1 MGYVF
6 AIIMF
11 GVAMALNQ
19 FGTVLLLKAKNL
31 SKHSNYATI
40 FYEIWPSRMAKGLGS
55 ILIFLNNIGICTS
68 SLSLGIAEL
77 IIFKSTIRNI
87 LTDVISDTEVLDSFY
102 TQPWFMVLLVSFVEI
117 PFVLVSKIE
126 KLKFLALG
134 GVVGIIIFMVVFV
147 IFFMVAV
154 AD

>member
-1 MGYVF
+1 MCSLSSCLEWPWSSTSLAQFCSSKLKICQNTAITQLFFMKYGPVAWPKVWGQSSSSSTTSEYV
-6 AIIMF
+6 
-11 GVAMALNQ
+11 
-19 FGTVLLLKAKNL
+19 
-31 SKHSNYATI
+31 S
-40 FYEIWPSRMAKGLGS
+40 
-55 ILIFLNNIGICTS
+55 S

>member
-1 MGYVF
+1 MKYGPVAWPKVWGQSSSSSTTSEYV
-6 AIIMF
+6 
-11 GVAMALNQ
+11 
-19 FGTVLLLKAKNL
+19 
-31 SKHSNYATI
+31 S
-40 FYEIWPSRMAKGLGS
+40 
-55 ILIFLNNIGICTS
+55 S

-134 GVVGIIIFMVVFV
+134 GVVGIIIFMGVFV